1 MVAMNPKELWKA
13 TLGEIELQI
22 SKPNFITWLK
32 NSELIERNEREGV
45 ALVGLPNNFAKE
57 WVRNRYHKLIL
68 GSLRNLDNSIRNVD
82 YVVITGAR
90 EVPARVAVSKP
101 IAASPLTDE
110 HKLPISELKVDPI
123 TNLNPRYTLDTFIVG
138 SSNEL
143 AYAATQA
150 VIASVGKKYN
160 PLFLY
165 GGVGLGKTHLLQATG
180 NAIASHAGARNRV
193 FYVSSEKFINDVVW
207 AVRNKRME
215 DIKKRYRDVDVLIID
230 DIQFIGGKTTTEL
243 EFFYTFNALHEH
255 SKQIII
261 SSDRPPAAIPTLEE
275 RLRSRFEG
283 GMIVDIG
290 YPDYEMRLAI
300 LRAKTQEL
308 GALLDGKILDHIA
321 AKVQKNIR
329 ELEGVLNKVLFL
341 SQHRGGSLDIKKID
355 EVISETTRVSSKNVN
370 ASDIVK
376 TVAEFFEVPVS
387 DLTNRCR
394 KQEVVEPRQI
404 AMFLLRDVLK
414 LSYPHIGE
422 KLGKRD
428 HTTAIHA
435 YEKINKALS
444 QNPALNQKII
454 LIKERVYK

>member
-1 MVAMNPKELWKA
+1 MNPQELWKA

-32 NSELIERNEREGV
+32 NSELVERNAREGV

-68 GSLRNLDNSIRNVD
+68 GSLRNLDSSIRNVD
-82 YVVITGAR
+82 YVVLTGAR
-90 EVPARVAVSKP
+90 EVPARVATTKIP
-101 IAASPLTDE
+101 AAVPLTDE
-110 HKLPISELKVDPI
+110 RSQLPITELKVDPV
-123 TNLNPRYTLDTFIVG
+123 TNLNPRYTFDTFIVG

-143 AYAATQA
+143 AYAAMQA
-150 VIASVGKKYN
+150 VIGAVGKKYN
-160 PLFLY
+160 PLFIY
-165 GGVGLGKTHLLQATG
+165 GGVGLGKTHLLQAAG
-180 NAIASHAGARNRV
+180 NTIAKHASGRNRV
-193 FYVSSEKFINDVVW
+193 LYVSSEKFINDVVW

-215 DIKKRYRDVDVLIID
+215 DVKKKYRDIDVLIID

-243 EFFYTFNALHEH
+243 EFFYTFNALYEH

-283 GMIVDIG
+283 GMIADIT

-300 LRAKTQEL
+300 LRAKVQEL
-308 GALLDGKILDHIA
+308 GVPIDEKVVSHIA
-321 AKVQKNIR
+321 TKVQKNVR
-329 ELEGVLNKVLFL
+329 ELEGVLNKALFMI
-341 SQHRGGSLDIKKID
+341 QHKGGVLDIKKLD
-355 EVISETTRVSSKNVN
+355 EIINETTQVMAKNVT
-370 ASDIVK
+370 ASDIIK
-376 TVAEFFEVPVS
+376 TVAEFFEVPIS

-435 YEKINKALS
+435 YEKINRELS
-444 QNPALNQKII
+444 QNPALNQKIM